1 MKKKEYT
8 RPSLSLVQIYGDVLA
23 LSEGSILKSEDVR
36 DDIFGAIGN
45 EQGL

>member
-8 RPSLSLVQIYGDVLA
+8 SPGLCLMQIYGDVLA
-23 LSEGSILKSEDVR
+23 LSEGSILSGEDVR
-36 DDIFGAIGN
+36 EDIFGTRGN